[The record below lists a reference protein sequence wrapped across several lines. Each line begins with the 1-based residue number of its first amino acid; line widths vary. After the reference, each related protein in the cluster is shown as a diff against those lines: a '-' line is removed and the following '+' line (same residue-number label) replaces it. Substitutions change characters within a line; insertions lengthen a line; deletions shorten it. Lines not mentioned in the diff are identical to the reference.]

1 MSVSLQVLYP
11 TTGGT
16 TFDHAYYTAK
26 HLPIVDEL
34 MAPHTEQVIVVKG
47 AGDPAPFHAVA
58 TMIFADAA
66 ARDAALAAAGP
77 ALDDIPNFYSGE
89 PQVLMGDVQ
98 AWIAGTGPRSQ

>member
-16 TFDHAYYTAK
+16 TFDHDYYTAT
-26 HLPIVDEL
+26 HLPIVDDL

-47 AGDPAPFHAVA
+47 LGDAAPFHAVA
-58 TMIFADAA
+58 TMIFTDAA

-98 AWIAGTGPRSQ
+98 N